1 MHPSPHSLS
10 TARPSLTGTARSRA
24 RSLATA
30 LALPLTMGGLVSSGP
45 TLAMADP
52 DDAEIVATVS
62 QLRSTSGL
70 VRIALYADRD
80 AWLSHDDTLA
90 SCVALAR
97 GAEASCSLGIVPAG
111 TYAIALL
118 HDEDGDGDMD
128 RDFIGL
134 PQEGYG
140 FSSGASPGLGP
151 PSFEDASL
159 AHGDVRTV
167 VSIRARY
174 GI

>member
-1 MHPSPHSLS
+1 MHAFFHSLS
-10 TARPSLTGTARSRA
+10 TNPRPRSRTVGS
-24 RSLATA
+24 RSIAAA
-30 LALPLTMGGLVSSGP
+30 LALPLTMGGLVASEP
-45 TLAMADP
+45 TRAMADP
-52 DDAEIVATVS
+52 GDAEIVATVS
-62 QLRSTSGL
+62 HLRSTSGL

-90 SCVALAR
+90 SCVAPAR
-97 GAEASCSLGIVPAG
+97 GGEASCSLGFVPAG
-111 TYAIALL
+111 TYAVALL

-140 FSSGASPGLGP
+140 FSSGATPGLGP
-151 PSFEDASL
+151 PSFEDASF
-159 AHGDVRTV
+159 AHEELRTV